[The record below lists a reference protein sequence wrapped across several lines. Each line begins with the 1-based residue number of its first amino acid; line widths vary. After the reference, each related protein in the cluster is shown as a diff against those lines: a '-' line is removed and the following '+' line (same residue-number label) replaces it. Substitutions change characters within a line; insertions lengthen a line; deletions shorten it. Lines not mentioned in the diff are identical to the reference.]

1 MYTLNEP
8 RPRRPYNKKTA
19 SKAGAVIFG
28 LGLGAMVATLAI
40 LIWVGIPNF
49 SSRLENLPYY
59 ARTYYRKLIPHPEYL
74 PTPAPVAAAASGAN
88 VRDTDEMSSLQVES
102 PDEAASSDTGE
113 AASVLSD
120 PLNAAASGDT
130 GEASPSQTDPPE
142 EPVSSESEA
151 AAPSPPGLT
160 EAAAGATIPAA
171 SGIAGEKLSPED
183 NPLLRDQPADIS
195 SAPVRNRVQLTGLTH
210 QWQTWN
216 NCGPAT
222 ITMNMSYFGHTETQ
236 VDAAEFLKPNRDDKN
251 VSPHELAAY
260 ARTVGQEAI
269 VRQGGSLELLKELL
283 SNGFPV
289 LLETWLI
296 HDGDGLGHYRLL
308 TGYDDATGQFN
319 TFDSLSGP
327 DVIVDQAQLDTDW
340 RVFNRLYIVVFP
352 PEQADVVAAIIGPD
366 VDDTTLYERLVA
378 EARAEIA
385 QNPNDAIAAFNL
397 GDALTRL
404 GRYDQAVTAFDQA
417 RQIGLHWRRLWY
429 QFTPF
434 EAYYGVQRY
443 QDVLD
448 LSTATLKGTGG
459 LEEAYYYHGLA
470 LHATDQPGAADD
482 FEAAIAYNPHFTP
495 AADALRAL
503 SN

>member
-8 RPRRPYNKKTA
+8 RPRRPYKKKTA
-19 SKAGAVIFG
+19 SKAGALIFG
-28 LGLGAMVATLAI
+28 LGLGAIVATVAI

-74 PTPAPVAAAASGAN
+74 PTPAPAAVVASSVN
-88 VRDTDEMSSLQVES
+88 VSDAGEVSSSRLES
-102 PDEAASSDTGE
+102 PSEATASDTGE

-120 PLNAAASGDT
+120 P
-130 GEASPSQTDPPE
+130 QE

-151 AAPSPPGLT
+151 AAPSRPDLP
-160 EAAAGATIPAA
+160 EAAAGEAIPAA
-171 SGIAGEKLSPED
+171 SGIAGESLRPED
-183 NPLLRDQPADIS
+183 NLLLRDELATEIS
-195 SAPVRNRVQLTGLTH
+195 LAPVRYAVQLTGLTH

-222 ITMNMSYFGHTETQ
+222 ITMNMSYFGHAETQ

-260 ARTVGQEAI
+260 ARTVGNEAI

-283 SNGFPV
+283 SNDFPV
-289 LLETWLI
+289 LLETWLV

-308 TGYDDATGQFN
+308 TGYDEATGQFN
-319 TFDSLSGP
+319 TFDSLNGP

-352 PEQADVVAAIIGPD
+352 PEQAAVVAAIIGDD
-366 VDDTTLYERLVA
+366 VDDTVLYERLVA

-385 QNPNDAIAAFNL
+385 QNPNDAIATFNL

-404 GRYDQAVTAFDQA
+404 KRYGQAVAAFDQA

-434 EAYYGVQRY
+434 EAYYAVERY

-448 LSTATLKGTGG
+448 LSAATLNGAGG

-470 LHATDQPGAADD
+470 LQATDQPGAADD

-495 AADALRAL
+495 AIDALSAL

>member
-8 RPRRPYNKKTA
+8 RPRRPYTKKTA
-19 SKAGAVIFG
+19 SKAGALIFG
-28 LGLGAMVATLAI
+28 LGLGAIIATVAI

-59 ARTYYRKLIPHPEYL
+59 ARTYFRKLIPHPEYL
-74 PTPAPVAAAASGAN
+74 PTPAPAAAAASRATARDGGEVSSRPVEPPGA
-88 VRDTDEMSSLQVES
+88 
-102 PDEAASSDTGE
+102 AASADAGSPAPVLAEPPSDT
-113 AASVLSD
+113 
-120 PLNAAASGDT
+120 ASGDT
-130 GEASPSQTDPPE
+130 DQASPRQTDPPQE
-142 EPVSSESEA
+142 SSESEA
-151 AAPSPPGLT
+151 
-160 EAAAGATIPAA
+160 PA
-171 SGIAGEKLSPED
+171 GIAGEESGPED
-183 NPLLRDQPADIS
+183 NLLLRDQPAIDRS
-195 SAPVRNRVQLTGLTH
+195 LAPIRDRVQLTGLTH

-236 VDAAEFLKPNRDDKN
+236 VDAAKFLKPNRDDKN
-251 VSPHELAAY
+251 VSPHELVAY
-260 ARTVGQEAI
+260 VRTVGQEAI

-283 SNGFPV
+283 SNDFPV
-289 LLETWLI
+289 LLETWLV

-319 TFDSLSGP
+319 TFDSLNGP
-327 DVIVDQAQLDTDW
+327 DVQVDQAQLDSDW
-340 RVFNRLYIVVFP
+340 RVFNRLYIIVFP
-352 PEQADVVAAIIGPD
+352 PEQAGVVAAIIGAE
-366 VDDTTLYERLVA
+366 VDETVLYERLVA
-378 EARAEIA
+378 EARSEIA
-385 QNPNDAIAAFNL
+385 QNPNDAIAYFNL

-404 GRYDQAVTAFDQA
+404 ERYDQAAAAFDQA
-417 RQIGLHWRRLWY
+417 RQLGLHWRRLWY

-434 EAYYGVQRY
+434 EAYYVVERY

-448 LSTATLKGTGG
+448 LSAATLKGTGG

-470 LHATDQPGAADD
+470 LHATDQPGAAED

-495 AADALRAL
+495 AVDALRTL